1 MTNSKIFLI
10 GGGEISERET
20 EAIDRKALA
29 SREKTGVI
37 VFIGA
42 AAGDS
47 EGYYECFKKYYS
59 SLCNDKSFVMLKS
72 TVSAKEAKKTLLDA
86 SFVYLGGG
94 KTEALYD
101 TLQKWGGKEL
111 LEEASKTGV
120 ILAGISAGAY
130 VLAKGWRHFEDG
142 KIETG
147 PGFGLANV
155 IIECHSTINSRK
167 KIAEQTDENFVSLKN
182 CEFYSC

>member
-1 MTNSKIFLI
+1 MANSKIFLI

-20 EAIDRKALA
+20 EAIDRETLA
-29 SREKTGVI
+29 SRKKTGTI

-59 SLCNDKSFVMLKS
+59 SLCNDKDFVMLKS
-72 TVSAKEAKKTLLDA
+72 TTSVKEAKKTLLDA
-86 SFVYLGGG
+86 SLVYLGGG
-94 KTEALYD
+94 KTETLYD
-101 TLQKWGGKEL
+101 TLQNWGGKEL
-111 LEEASKTGV
+111 LEEVSKAGV

-130 VLAKGWRHFEDG
+130 VLAKEWRHFEDREV
-142 KIETG
+142 KTG

-155 IIECHSTINSRK
+155 VIECHSTINSRK
-167 KIAEQTDENFVSLKN
+167 IIAEQTDKNFISLKN